1 MYRIL
6 VLLFVMLTL
15 GLATQTVSVAQGDDA
30 INSIRQHYAQIN
42 RSAGLYK
49 KVKKEL
55 SGFSAEGGELVAYFH
70 GPSVMKMVA
79 TYLGESGKASEEF
92 YFWNGKLIFVL
103 RTDFRYDKPL
113 SGKVVKKTE
122 NRFYFSED
130 KLIRWIDENAK
141 EVASEKAEYA
151 EKQKEYLESSKQFS
165 EGARS
170 TKSTIESNE

>member
-1 MYRIL
+1 MKRIL
-6 VLLFVMLTL
+6 TILILTL
-15 GLATQTVSVAQGDDA
+15 SVPAAFAHTGPQGDDA
-30 INSIRQHYAQIN
+30 INFIRQHYAQIN

-49 KVKKEL
+49 KVKKSL

-79 TYLGESGKASEEF
+79 TYFGESGKASEEF

-122 NRFYFSED
+122 DRFYFSND
-130 KLIRWIDENAK
+130 QLIRWIDENAK
-141 EVASEKAEYA
+141 EVASDRTEYG
-151 EKQKEYLESSKQFS
+151 EKQKEYLDSSKQLS
-165 EGARS
+165 EGARG
-170 TKSTIESNE
+170 KSATIESNL

>member
-1 MYRIL
+1 MKRIL
-6 VLLFVMLTL
+6 MILIVTL
-15 GLATQTVSVAQGDDA
+15 SVSTAFANRSPQGDDA
-30 INSIRQHYAQIN
+30 ISSIRQHYAQIN

-70 GPSVMKMVA
+70 GPSVMKMIA
-79 TYLGESGKASEEF
+79 TYFGESGKASEEF

-103 RTDFRYDKPL
+103 QTDLRYDKPL

-130 KLIRWIDENAK
+130 KLIRWVDENGK

-151 EKQKEYLESSKQFS
+151 EKQKEYLESSKQLS
-165 EGARS
+165 DGARGKS
-170 TKSTIESNE
+170 STIESN